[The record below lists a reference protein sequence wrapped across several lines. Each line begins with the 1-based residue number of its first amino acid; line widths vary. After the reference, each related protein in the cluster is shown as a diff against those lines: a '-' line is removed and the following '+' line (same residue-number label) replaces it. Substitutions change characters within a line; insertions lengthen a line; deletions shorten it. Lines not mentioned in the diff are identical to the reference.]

1 MIGARQIAAGTV
13 GIAALAL
20 AVVAL
25 VGAPEGPAGSAPDRA
40 PRIYGDTAPRGS
52 STVDEA
58 SEARRLA
65 RRLARRWALAWTTAS
80 TCGDPEAV
88 RRVVALSSGS
98 LRDSLLSQPPR
109 PVAGVACVRRPRV
122 VSVLL
127 VPHGNGRLRAIVE
140 RPGEAGGDAHLELEI
155 RSSAAGLRVSTLDY

>member
-13 GIAALAL
+13 GVAVIAL

-25 VGAPEGPAGSAPDRA
+25 LGSPGGPAGSEPDRA
-40 PRIYGDTAPRGS
+40 PRIYGDTAPRAS

-58 SEARRLA
+58 SEA